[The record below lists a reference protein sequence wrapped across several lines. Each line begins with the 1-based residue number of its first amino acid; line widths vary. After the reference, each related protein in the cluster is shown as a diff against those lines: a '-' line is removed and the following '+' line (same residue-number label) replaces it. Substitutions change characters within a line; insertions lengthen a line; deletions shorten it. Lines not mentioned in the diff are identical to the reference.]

1 VVDSLVMATHEP
13 EITHPVDLCAPDGK
27 RLNPAA
33 RGWSRQVLHTA
44 NLRGRWGRTK
54 RWDYW
59 AILAGDWSIAVVY
72 ADVDYLGIAEVW
84 WCHLPTGE
92 TGGRAANVPGARGI
106 SLPDLPGSAPLRY
119 QSSKI
124 ELALTDDGDGT
135 TIAGWWKEEDG
146 TRSSLNARVDLPA
159 GHESL
164 NVVIPWSDRQF
175 QYTSKHQARPAHGT
189 LEVGDHVVHFGST
202 AASAAVDAEV
212 EHEVHQV
219 DEAWGVLDVGRGRW
233 PYETR
238 WNWGGGAGRSSEG
251 AVVGIQIGAKWTEGT
266 GFTENGVIVD
276 GVLTKIGEEL
286 TWDYEWDQPLRT
298 WRVHHPDGS
307 FDLTL
312 TPTYDK
318 HTQVKAVVMGTE
330 VHQVFGTW
338 SGHVTTDGGEVHH
351 LDGAQGFAE
360 ESRSRW

>member
-1 VVDSLVMATHEP
+1 MATHEP
-13 EITHPVDLCAPDGK
+13 EITQPVDLCLPGGK
-27 RLNPAA
+27 RLDPKAK
-33 RGWSRQVLHTA
+33 GWSRQVLHTA

-59 AILAGDWSIAVVY
+59 AVLAGDWAVSLVY

-92 TGGRAANVPGARGI
+92 AGGRAANVPGARGI
-106 SLPDLPGSAPLRY
+106 ALPDLPGTAPLRY
-119 QSSKI
+119 RSSKI
-124 ELALTDDGDGT
+124 ELALTDDPDGT
-135 TIAGWWKEEDG
+135 TLAAWWKEDDG
-146 TRSSLNARVDLPA
+146 SRSSLNARVDLPV
-159 GHESL
+159 GHQSL

-189 LEVGDHVVHFGST
+189 LEVGDRVVHFGSS
-202 AASAAVDAEV
+202 AASAGVDREV
-212 EHEVHQV
+212 EADEADRTERVA
-219 DEAWGVLDVGRGRW
+219 EAWGVLDVGRGRW

-238 WNWGGGAGRSSEG
+238 WNWGGGAGRSDEG
-251 AVVGIQIGAKWTEGT
+251 SVVGVQIGAKWTEGT

-286 TWDYEWDQPLRT
+286 TWEYDWDQPLRP
-298 WRVHHPDGS
+298 WRVRHPDGS
-307 FDLTL
+307 LDLEL
-312 TPTYDK
+312 QPVHDK
-318 HTQVKAVVMGTE
+318 HTLVKAVVMGTK

-338 SGHVTTDGGEVHH
+338 SGHVTTDEGAVHH
-351 LDGAQGFAE
+351 VDGISGFAE

>member
-1 VVDSLVMATHEP
+1 MATSEP
-13 EITHPVDLCAPDGK
+13 EITQPVDLCLPGGK
-27 RLNPAA
+27 VLNPAA
-33 RGWSRQVLHTA
+33 RGWSRTPLHTG

-59 AILAGDWSIAVVY
+59 AILAGDWSIAIVY

-106 SLPDLPGSAPLRY
+106 ALPDRPGSAPLRY
-119 QSSKI
+119 ESSKI
-124 ELALTDDGDGT
+124 EVALTDDPEGT
-135 TIAGWWKEEDG
+135 TIAAWWTDG
-146 TRSSLNARVDLPA
+146 DGQRSSLNARIDLPA

-164 NVVIPWSDRQF
+164 NVVIPWSDKQF

-189 LEVGDHVVHFGST
+189 LEVGDQVVHFGSS
-202 AASAAVDAEV
+202 AASAAIDAEV
-212 EHEVHQV
+212 DPEGTHRV

-238 WNWGGGAGRSSEG
+238 WNWGGGAGRSAEG

-286 TWDYEWDQPLRT
+286 TWDYRWEQPLEP

-318 HTQVKAVVMGTE
+318 HSQVKAVVMGTE

-338 SGHVTTDGGEVHH
+338 SGHVTTDTGAVHH
-351 LDGAQGFAE
+351 VDGLQGFAE

>member
-1 VVDSLVMATHEP
+1 MATHEP
-13 EITHPVDLCAPDGK
+13 EITEPVDLCTPDGK

-33 RGWSRQVLHTA
+33 KGWSRQVLHTG

-59 AILAGDWSIAVVY
+59 AILAGDWSISLTY

-92 TGGRAANVPGARGI
+92 KGGHAATIPGARGI
-106 SLPDLPGSAPLRY
+106 TLPDLPGSAPLRY
-119 QSSKI
+119 GSSKI
-124 ELALTDDGDGT
+124 EIALTDDADGT
-135 TIAGWWKEEDG
+135 TIAAWWTEKG
-146 TRSSLNARVDLPA
+146 GGRGSLNARVDLPA

-164 NVVIPWSDRQF
+164 NVVIPWSDKQF
-175 QYTSKHQARPAHGT
+175 QYTSKHQARAAHGT
-189 LEVGDHVVHFGST
+189 LEVGEHVVHFGSS
-202 AASAAVDAEV
+202 AASAAVDEAIDPEGT
-212 EHEVHQV
+212 ERE

-233 PYETR
+233 PYSTR
-238 WNWGGGAGRSSEG
+238 WNWGGGAGRSTEG

-286 TWDYEWDQPLRT
+286 SWDYAWDQPLQPWHVR
-298 WRVHHPDGS
+298 HADGS

-318 HTQVKAVVMGTE
+318 HSKVEALVMGTE

-338 SGHVTTDGGEVHH
+338 AGHVTADDGTVHH
-351 LDGAQGFAE
+351 VDGIQGFAE

>member
-1 VVDSLVMATHEP
+1 MATHEP
-13 EITHPVDLCAPDGK
+13 EITEPVDLCLPGGK

-33 RGWSRQVLHTA
+33 KGWSRRVLHTG

-54 RWDYW
+54 KWDYW
-59 AILAGDWSIAVVY
+59 AILAGDWTIAVVY

-84 WCHLPTGE
+84 WCHLPTGR
-92 TGGRAANVPGARGI
+92 TGGRAANVPGAKGI
-106 SLPDLPGSAPLRY
+106 SLPDLPGTDALRY
-119 QSSKI
+119 RSPKI
-124 ELALTDDGDGT
+124 EVALTDDADGT
-135 TIAGWWKEEDG
+135 TLVAWWKEEDG
-146 TRSSLNARVDLPA
+146 SRSSLNARVDLPP

-164 NVVIPWSDRQF
+164 NVVIPWSDKQF

-189 LEVGDHVVHFGST
+189 LEVGGELVRFGSAAT
-202 AASAAVDAEV
+202 AEGVAEGDEETELV
-212 EHEVHQV
+212 RI

-238 WNWGGGAGRSSEG
+238 WNWGGGAGHSAEG
-251 AVVGIQIGAKWTEGT
+251 AIVGIQIGAKWTEGT

-276 GVLTKIGEEL
+276 GILTKIGEEL
-286 TWDYEWDQPLRT
+286 IWEYDWDAPLHP
-298 WRVHHPDGS
+298 WRVRHADGS
-307 FDLTL
+307 FDLVL

-318 HTQVKAVVMGTE
+318 HTAVKAVVMGTE

-338 SGHVTTDGGEVHH
+338 SGHVTTDAGAVHH
-351 LDGAQGFAE
+351 VDGIVGFAE